1 MRTVH
6 SVINRSP
13 HQLVNEILLV
23 DDSSDRK
30 FLGQELNGY
39 MNKLSEEVSIPIR
52 ILRSSQR
59 IGLIRARL
67 MGAQVAKGKIL
78 TFLDAHC
85 EAAVG
90 WLEPLLD
97 IVSSDRYAIAVS
109 HSPVTSLFCS
119 QASSGVSYNRHN
131 Q

>member
-13 HQLVNEILLV
+13 HQLLKEILLI

-30 FLGQELNGY
+30 FLGQELDRY
-39 MNKLSEEVSIPIR
+39 MNRLSEETSIPIR
-52 ILRSSQR
+52 ILRSSKR

-67 MGAQVAKGKIL
+67 MGADVARGKVL

-85 EAAVG
+85 ETAIG
-90 WLEPLLD
+90 WLEPLLH
-97 IVSSDRYAIAVS
+97 IITSDRY
-109 HSPVTSLFCS
+109 VT
-119 QASSGVSYNRHN
+119 GN
-131 Q
+131 